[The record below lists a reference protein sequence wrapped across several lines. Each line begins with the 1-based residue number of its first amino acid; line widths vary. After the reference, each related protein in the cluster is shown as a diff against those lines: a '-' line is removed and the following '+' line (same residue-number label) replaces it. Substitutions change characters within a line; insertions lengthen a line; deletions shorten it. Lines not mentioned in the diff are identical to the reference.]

1 MKRTLSL
8 ILILT
13 MLLSLAA
20 CGSKDAAPTDDDN
33 APSQE
38 QGSGDAQPGG
48 TTGTPDEPEQ
58 PEQTQPTEQEPAD
71 SKPEQTQP
79 ADNSKPKQEPVGEP
93 EKEPAKQPEQKPEP
107 KPAEK
112 PAEGTSAEPPTET
125 PKPETPAEDKPAA
138 AVDDALTILNAIWNT
153 YSDEEKFPAAGG
165 DSEHAVDG
173 APGSF
178 DVSNADS
185 LSYQLTF
192 PADDA
197 SLIDSAASLVHMMN
211 LNTFT
216 CGAFMSP
223 TRTTSPGSRTTCAR
237 PFRPSTGCAAS
248 RISWSSSQSGRVYF
262 PCTETR
268 SWSTPSAISSWRAIL
283 PLPPSMTRPSTH
295 KTAEKKRGMPR
306 ILLFFFRL
314 RAGRFSYK
322 IWSEH
327 IAARRKRHAEAKVEA
342 EHHLH
347 IRAAAG
353 EPAADLPLRADHRGR
368 PDGLRK
374 DHRGE
379 LVSGGARKGRAAAR
393 RPHQRVFRQ
402 SCDLL
407 AERAGRLCRAASTCC
422 GSMPVPRT
430 PPAAGCWR
438 TISARSCRGKR
449 PAICSPTIF
458 TCLQTRVT
466 AFLCSLAAAARHV
479 T

>member
-20 CGSKDAAPTDDDN
+20 CGSKDAAPPDDDN
-33 APSQE
+33 TPSQE
-38 QGSGDAQPGG
+38 QGGGEEQSGG
-48 TTGTPDEPEQ
+48 TTGTPDEPDQ
-58 PEQTQPTEQEPAD
+58 PEQTQPAEQEPTD

-79 ADNSKPKQEPVGEP
+79 VEQ
-93 EKEPAKQPEQKPEP
+93 EPAKQPEQKPEP

-216 CGAFMSP
+216 CGAFHVADANNVARLADDL
-223 TRTTSPGSRTTCAR
+223 RTTIQAKHWMCGFPDKLVIVTVG
-237 PFRPSTGCAAS
+237 
-248 RISWSSSQSGRVYF
+248 QSVFSVYGN
-262 PCTETR
+262 E
-268 SWSTPSAISSWRAIL
+268 
-283 PLPPSMTRPSTH
+283 
-295 KTAEKKRGMPR
+295 
-306 ILLFFFRL
+306 
-314 RAGRFSYK
+314 
-322 IWSEH
+322 
-327 IAARRKRHAEAKVEA
+327 
-342 EHHLH
+342 
-347 IRAAAG
+347 
-353 EPAADLPLRADHRGR
+353 
-368 PDGLRK
+368 
-374 DHRGE
+374 E
-379 LVSGGARKGRAAAR
+379 LVNT
-393 RPHQRVFRQ
+393 FR
-402 SCDLL
+402 DKLL
-407 AERAGRLCRAASTCC
+407 ASYPTATAVYDE
-422 GSMPVPRT
+422 
-430 PPAAGCWR
+430 
-438 TISARSCRGKR
+438 
-449 PAICSPTIF
+449 AIN
-458 TCLQTRVT
+458 
-466 AFLCSLAAAARHV
+466 A
-479 T
+479 

>member
-20 CGSKDAAPTDDDN
+20 CGSKDAAPADDGN

-38 QGSGDAQPGG
+38 QGGGEEQSGG
-48 TTGTPDEPEQ
+48 TTETPDEPEQ
-58 PEQTQPTEQEPAD
+58 PEQTQPTEQEPTD
-71 SKPEQTQP
+71 NSKPEQTQP
-79 ADNSKPKQEPVGEP
+79 ADNSKPKQEPAGEP

-185 LSYQLTF
+185 LSYLLTF

-216 CGAFMSP
+216 CGAFHVADANNVARLADDL
-223 TRTTSPGSRTTCAR
+223 RTTIQAKHWMCGFPDKLVIVTVGQSVFSVYGNEELVNT
-237 PFRPSTGCAAS
+237 FRDKLLAS
-248 RISWSSSQSGRVYF
+248 Y
-262 PCTETR
+262 PT
-268 SWSTPSAISSWRAIL
+268 
-283 PLPPSMTRPSTH
+283 
-295 KTAEKKRGMPR
+295 
-306 ILLFFFRL
+306 
-314 RAGRFSYK
+314 
-322 IWSEH
+322 
-327 IAARRKRHAEAKVEA
+327 
-342 EHHLH
+342 
-347 IRAAAG
+347 AAAVYD
-353 EPAADLPLRADHRGR
+353 E
-368 PDGLRK
+368 
-374 DHRGE
+374 
-379 LVSGGARKGRAAAR
+379 
-393 RPHQRVFRQ
+393 
-402 SCDLL
+402 
-407 AERAGRLCRAASTCC
+407 
-422 GSMPVPRT
+422 
-430 PPAAGCWR
+430 
-438 TISARSCRGKR
+438 
-449 PAICSPTIF
+449 AIN
-458 TCLQTRVT
+458 
-466 AFLCSLAAAARHV
+466 A
-479 T
+479 

>member
-20 CGSKDAAPTDDDN
+20 CGSKDAAPADDGN

-38 QGSGDAQPGG
+38 QGGGEEQSGG
-48 TTGTPDEPEQ
+48 TAGTPDEPEQ
-58 PEQTQPTEQEPAD
+58 PEQTQPAEQEPTD
-71 SKPEQTQP
+71 
-79 ADNSKPKQEPVGEP
+79 SKPKQEPAGEP

-216 CGAFMSP
+216 CGAFHV
-223 TRTTSPGSRTTCAR
+223 ADANNVA
-237 PFRPSTGCAAS
+237 STGGAAS
-248 RISWSSSQSGRVYF
+248 RISWSSSRSGRAYF

-268 SWSTPSAISSWRAIL
+268 SWSTPSAISSWRVIL
-283 PLPPSMTRPSTH
+283 PPPPSMTRPSTH

-306 ILLFFFRL
+306 IPLFF
-314 RAGRFSYK
+314 
-322 IWSEH
+322 
-327 IAARRKRHAEAKVEA
+327 
-342 EHHLH
+342 
-347 IRAAAG
+347 
-353 EPAADLPLRADHRGR
+353 LPLA
-368 PDGLRK
+368 
-374 DHRGE
+374 
-379 LVSGGARKGRAAAR
+379 SG
-393 RPHQRVFRQ
+393 PVF
-402 SCDLL
+402 
-407 AERAGRLCRAASTCC
+407 
-422 GSMPVPRT
+422 V
-430 PPAAGCWR
+430 
-438 TISARSCRGKR
+438 
-449 PAICSPTIF
+449 
-458 TCLQTRVT
+458 
-466 AFLCSLAAAARHV
+466 
-479 T
+479 

>member
-38 QGSGDAQPGG
+38 QGGGEEQSGG

-79 ADNSKPKQEPVGEP
+79 ADSKPEQTQPAEQEPAKEP
-93 EKEPAKQPEQKPEP
+93 EKQPEQKPEP

-178 DVSNADS
+178 DASNADS

-216 CGAFMSP
+216 CGAFHVADANNVARLADDL
-223 TRTTSPGSRTTCAR
+223 RTTIQAKHWMCGFPDKLVIVTVGQSVFSVYGNEELVNT
-237 PFRPSTGCAAS
+237 FRDKLLAS
-248 RISWSSSQSGRVYF
+248 Y
-262 PCTETR
+262 PT
-268 SWSTPSAISSWRAIL
+268 
-283 PLPPSMTRPSTH
+283 
-295 KTAEKKRGMPR
+295 
-306 ILLFFFRL
+306 
-314 RAGRFSYK
+314 
-322 IWSEH
+322 
-327 IAARRKRHAEAKVEA
+327 
-342 EHHLH
+342 
-347 IRAAAG
+347 AAAVYD
-353 EPAADLPLRADHRGR
+353 E
-368 PDGLRK
+368 
-374 DHRGE
+374 
-379 LVSGGARKGRAAAR
+379 
-393 RPHQRVFRQ
+393 
-402 SCDLL
+402 
-407 AERAGRLCRAASTCC
+407 
-422 GSMPVPRT
+422 
-430 PPAAGCWR
+430 
-438 TISARSCRGKR
+438 
-449 PAICSPTIF
+449 AIN
-458 TCLQTRVT
+458 
-466 AFLCSLAAAARHV
+466 A
-479 T
+479 

>member
-33 APSQE
+33 APPQE
-38 QGSGDAQPGG
+38 QGGGAAQPGG

-71 SKPEQTQP
+71 SKPKQGP
-79 ADNSKPKQEPVGEP
+79 AGEP
-93 EKEPAKQPEQKPEP
+93 EKEPARQPEQKPNP

-112 PAEGTSAEPPTET
+112 PAEETSAEPPTET

-185 LSYQLTF
+185 LSYLLTF

-216 CGAFMSP
+216 CGAFHVADANNVARLADDL
-223 TRTTSPGSRTTCAR
+223 RTTIQAKHWMCGFPDKLVIVTVGQSVLSVYGNEDLVNT
-237 PFRPSTGCAAS
+237 FRD
-248 RISWSSSQSGRVYF
+248 
-262 PCTETR
+262 
-268 SWSTPSAISSWRAIL
+268 
-283 PLPPSMTRPSTH
+283 
-295 KTAEKKRGMPR
+295 K
-306 ILLFFFRL
+306 
-314 RAGRFSYK
+314 
-322 IWSEH
+322 
-327 IAARRKRHAEAKVEA
+327 
-342 EHHLH
+342 
-347 IRAAAG
+347 
-353 EPAADLPLRADHRGR
+353 
-368 PDGLRK
+368 
-374 DHRGE
+374 
-379 LVSGGARKGRAAAR
+379 
-393 RPHQRVFRQ
+393 
-402 SCDLL
+402 LL
-407 AERAGRLCRAASTCC
+407 ASYSAATA
-422 GSMPVPRT
+422 VYDE
-430 PPAAGCWR
+430 
-438 TISARSCRGKR
+438 
-449 PAICSPTIF
+449 AIN
-458 TCLQTRVT
+458 
-466 AFLCSLAAAARHV
+466 A
-479 T
+479 

>member
-20 CGSKDAAPTDDDN
+20 CGSKDAAPPDDDN

-38 QGSGDAQPGG
+38 QGGG

-58 PEQTQPTEQEPAD
+58 PEQTQPAEQEPTDSKPEQTQPTEQEPAD

-79 ADNSKPKQEPVGEP
+79 ADNSKPKQEPAGEP
-93 EKEPAKQPEQKPEP
+93 EKEPAKQPEP

-185 LSYQLTF
+185 LSYLLTF

-216 CGAFMSP
+216 CGAFHVADANNVARLADDL
-223 TRTTSPGSRTTCAR
+223 RTTIQAKRWMCGFPDKLVIVTVGQSVLSVYGNEELVNT
-237 PFRPSTGCAAS
+237 FRDKLLAS
-248 RISWSSSQSGRVYF
+248 Y
-262 PCTETR
+262 PT
-268 SWSTPSAISSWRAIL
+268 
-283 PLPPSMTRPSTH
+283 
-295 KTAEKKRGMPR
+295 
-306 ILLFFFRL
+306 
-314 RAGRFSYK
+314 
-322 IWSEH
+322 
-327 IAARRKRHAEAKVEA
+327 
-342 EHHLH
+342 
-347 IRAAAG
+347 AAAVYD
-353 EPAADLPLRADHRGR
+353 E
-368 PDGLRK
+368 
-374 DHRGE
+374 
-379 LVSGGARKGRAAAR
+379 
-393 RPHQRVFRQ
+393 
-402 SCDLL
+402 
-407 AERAGRLCRAASTCC
+407 
-422 GSMPVPRT
+422 
-430 PPAAGCWR
+430 
-438 TISARSCRGKR
+438 
-449 PAICSPTIF
+449 AIN
-458 TCLQTRVT
+458 
-466 AFLCSLAAAARHV
+466 A
-479 T
+479 

>member
-33 APSQE
+33 APPQE
-38 QGSGDAQPGG
+38 QGSGDAQSGG
-48 TTGTPDEPEQ
+48 TTGTPDEPDQ

-79 ADNSKPKQEPVGEP
+79 ADNSKPKQ
-93 EKEPAKQPEQKPEP
+93 EPAKQPEQKPEP

-185 LSYQLTF
+185 LSYLLTF

-216 CGAFMSP
+216 CGAFHVADANNVARLADDL
-223 TRTTSPGSRTTCAR
+223 RTTIQAKRWMCGFPDKLVIVTVG
-237 PFRPSTGCAAS
+237 
-248 RISWSSSQSGRVYF
+248 QSVLSVYGN
-262 PCTETR
+262 E
-268 SWSTPSAISSWRAIL
+268 
-283 PLPPSMTRPSTH
+283 
-295 KTAEKKRGMPR
+295 
-306 ILLFFFRL
+306 
-314 RAGRFSYK
+314 
-322 IWSEH
+322 
-327 IAARRKRHAEAKVEA
+327 
-342 EHHLH
+342 
-347 IRAAAG
+347 
-353 EPAADLPLRADHRGR
+353 
-368 PDGLRK
+368 
-374 DHRGE
+374 E
-379 LVSGGARKGRAAAR
+379 LVNTFRDKLLTSYSAATA
-393 RPHQRVFRQ
+393 VY
-402 SCDLL
+402 D
-407 AERAGRLCRAASTCC
+407 E
-422 GSMPVPRT
+422 
-430 PPAAGCWR
+430 
-438 TISARSCRGKR
+438 
-449 PAICSPTIF
+449 AIN
-458 TCLQTRVT
+458 
-466 AFLCSLAAAARHV
+466 A
-479 T
+479 

>member
-33 APSQE
+33 APPQE
-38 QGSGDAQPGG
+38 QGSGDAQSGG

-58 PEQTQPTEQEPAD
+58 PEQTQPAEQEPAD

-79 ADNSKPKQEPVGEP
+79 AEQEPA
-93 EKEPAKQPEQKPEP
+93 KEPAKQPEQKSEP

-178 DVSNADS
+178 DASNADS

-216 CGAFMSP
+216 CGAFHVADANNVARLADDL
-223 TRTTSPGSRTTCAR
+223 RTTIQAKRWMCGFPDKLVIVTVGQSVFSVYGNEELVNT
-237 PFRPSTGCAAS
+237 FRDKLLAS
-248 RISWSSSQSGRVYF
+248 Y
-262 PCTETR
+262 PT
-268 SWSTPSAISSWRAIL
+268 
-283 PLPPSMTRPSTH
+283 
-295 KTAEKKRGMPR
+295 
-306 ILLFFFRL
+306 
-314 RAGRFSYK
+314 
-322 IWSEH
+322 
-327 IAARRKRHAEAKVEA
+327 
-342 EHHLH
+342 
-347 IRAAAG
+347 AAAVYD
-353 EPAADLPLRADHRGR
+353 E
-368 PDGLRK
+368 
-374 DHRGE
+374 
-379 LVSGGARKGRAAAR
+379 
-393 RPHQRVFRQ
+393 
-402 SCDLL
+402 
-407 AERAGRLCRAASTCC
+407 
-422 GSMPVPRT
+422 
-430 PPAAGCWR
+430 
-438 TISARSCRGKR
+438 
-449 PAICSPTIF
+449 AIN
-458 TCLQTRVT
+458 
-466 AFLCSLAAAARHV
+466 A
-479 T
+479 

>member
-20 CGSKDAAPTDDDN
+20 CGSKDAAPADDDN
-33 APSQE
+33 APPQE
-38 QGSGDAQPGG
+38 QGGG

-58 PEQTQPTEQEPAD
+58 PEQTQPAEQEPTD

-79 ADNSKPKQEPVGEP
+79 TEQEPTDNSKPEQEPAGEP

-216 CGAFMSP
+216 CGAFHVADANNVARLADDL
-223 TRTTSPGSRTTCAR
+223 RTTIQAKHWMCGFPDKLVIVTVGQSVFSVYGNEELVNT
-237 PFRPSTGCAAS
+237 FRDKLLAS
-248 RISWSSSQSGRVYF
+248 Y
-262 PCTETR
+262 PT
-268 SWSTPSAISSWRAIL
+268 
-283 PLPPSMTRPSTH
+283 
-295 KTAEKKRGMPR
+295 
-306 ILLFFFRL
+306 
-314 RAGRFSYK
+314 
-322 IWSEH
+322 
-327 IAARRKRHAEAKVEA
+327 
-342 EHHLH
+342 
-347 IRAAAG
+347 AAAVYD
-353 EPAADLPLRADHRGR
+353 E
-368 PDGLRK
+368 
-374 DHRGE
+374 
-379 LVSGGARKGRAAAR
+379 
-393 RPHQRVFRQ
+393 
-402 SCDLL
+402 
-407 AERAGRLCRAASTCC
+407 
-422 GSMPVPRT
+422 
-430 PPAAGCWR
+430 
-438 TISARSCRGKR
+438 
-449 PAICSPTIF
+449 AIN
-458 TCLQTRVT
+458 
-466 AFLCSLAAAARHV
+466 A
-479 T
+479 

>member
-20 CGSKDAAPTDDDN
+20 CGSKDAAPTDDGN

-38 QGSGDAQPGG
+38 QGGGEEESGG

-79 ADNSKPKQEPVGEP
+79 AEQKPAKEP
-93 EKEPAKQPEQKPEP
+93 EKQPEQKPEP

-125 PKPETPAEDKPAA
+125 SKPETPAEDKPAA

-216 CGAFMSP
+216 CGAFHVADANNVARLADDL
-223 TRTTSPGSRTTCAR
+223 RTTIQDKHWMCGFPDKLVIVTVGQSVFSVYGNEELVNT
-237 PFRPSTGCAAS
+237 FRDKLLAS
-248 RISWSSSQSGRVYF
+248 Y
-262 PCTETR
+262 PT
-268 SWSTPSAISSWRAIL
+268 
-283 PLPPSMTRPSTH
+283 
-295 KTAEKKRGMPR
+295 
-306 ILLFFFRL
+306 
-314 RAGRFSYK
+314 
-322 IWSEH
+322 
-327 IAARRKRHAEAKVEA
+327 
-342 EHHLH
+342 
-347 IRAAAG
+347 AAAVYD
-353 EPAADLPLRADHRGR
+353 E
-368 PDGLRK
+368 
-374 DHRGE
+374 
-379 LVSGGARKGRAAAR
+379 
-393 RPHQRVFRQ
+393 
-402 SCDLL
+402 
-407 AERAGRLCRAASTCC
+407 
-422 GSMPVPRT
+422 
-430 PPAAGCWR
+430 
-438 TISARSCRGKR
+438 
-449 PAICSPTIF
+449 AIN
-458 TCLQTRVT
+458 
-466 AFLCSLAAAARHV
+466 A
-479 T
+479 

>member
-8 ILILT
+8 ILIFT

-33 APSQE
+33 APPQE
-38 QGSGDAQPGG
+38 QGSGDPQPGG

-58 PEQTQPTEQEPAD
+58 PEQTQPAEQEPTDNSKPEQEPA
-71 SKPEQTQP
+71 
-79 ADNSKPKQEPVGEP
+79 GEP

-216 CGAFMSP
+216 CGAFHVADANNVARLADDL
-223 TRTTSPGSRTTCAR
+223 RTTIQDKRWMCGFPDKLVIVTVG
-237 PFRPSTGCAAS
+237 
-248 RISWSSSQSGRVYF
+248 QSVLSVYGN
-262 PCTETR
+262 E
-268 SWSTPSAISSWRAIL
+268 
-283 PLPPSMTRPSTH
+283 
-295 KTAEKKRGMPR
+295 
-306 ILLFFFRL
+306 
-314 RAGRFSYK
+314 
-322 IWSEH
+322 
-327 IAARRKRHAEAKVEA
+327 
-342 EHHLH
+342 
-347 IRAAAG
+347 
-353 EPAADLPLRADHRGR
+353 
-368 PDGLRK
+368 
-374 DHRGE
+374 E
-379 LVSGGARKGRAAAR
+379 LVNTFRDKLLTSYSAATA
-393 RPHQRVFRQ
+393 VY
-402 SCDLL
+402 D
-407 AERAGRLCRAASTCC
+407 E
-422 GSMPVPRT
+422 
-430 PPAAGCWR
+430 
-438 TISARSCRGKR
+438 
-449 PAICSPTIF
+449 AIN
-458 TCLQTRVT
+458 
-466 AFLCSLAAAARHV
+466 A
-479 T
+479 

>member
-20 CGSKDAAPTDDDN
+20 CGSKDAAPADDDN
-33 APSQE
+33 APPQE
-38 QGSGDAQPGG
+38 QGSGDPQPGG

-71 SKPEQTQP
+71 SKPEQEP
-79 ADNSKPKQEPVGEP
+79 AGEP
-93 EKEPAKQPEQKPEP
+93 EKEPAKQPEQKPNP

-112 PAEGTSAEPPTET
+112 PAEGTSAEPPVET

-216 CGAFMSP
+216 CGAFHVADANNVARLADDL
-223 TRTTSPGSRTTCAR
+223 RTTIQAKRWMCGFPDKLVIVTVG
-237 PFRPSTGCAAS
+237 
-248 RISWSSSQSGRVYF
+248 QSVLSVYGN
-262 PCTETR
+262 E
-268 SWSTPSAISSWRAIL
+268 
-283 PLPPSMTRPSTH
+283 
-295 KTAEKKRGMPR
+295 
-306 ILLFFFRL
+306 
-314 RAGRFSYK
+314 
-322 IWSEH
+322 
-327 IAARRKRHAEAKVEA
+327 
-342 EHHLH
+342 
-347 IRAAAG
+347 
-353 EPAADLPLRADHRGR
+353 
-368 PDGLRK
+368 
-374 DHRGE
+374 E
-379 LVSGGARKGRAAAR
+379 LVNT
-393 RPHQRVFRQ
+393 FR
-402 SCDLL
+402 DKLL
-407 AERAGRLCRAASTCC
+407 ASYSAATA
-422 GSMPVPRT
+422 VYDE
-430 PPAAGCWR
+430 
-438 TISARSCRGKR
+438 
-449 PAICSPTIF
+449 AIN
-458 TCLQTRVT
+458 
-466 AFLCSLAAAARHV
+466 A
-479 T
+479 